1 MEQSEEARALTFRH
15 WHQEMINVLI
25 EAGFQGHT
33 QKALLRHF
41 KKEPKD
47 EVLGFLEMLVK
58 ENKAQKFKH
67 GTDIIWRAT
76 DQILV

>member
-1 MEQSEEARALTFRH
+1 MEQPKEDQDLTFRH

-25 EAGFQGHT
+25 EAGFQGYT

-41 KKEPKD
+41 KKEPKE
-47 EVLGFLEMLVK
+47 EVLGFLDMLHR

-67 GTDIIWRAT
+67 PPDIIWRAT
-76 DQILV
+76 TEILV